1 MCKDCGIYVTDVS
14 GLFCTCNMR
23 CVPVV
28 EYILKIC
35 IDKFFYYKKTND
47 CSNNVI
53 TFYYEPIKDI
63 HKRTIHYNCLF
74 GILIDRYTIFKHVYE
89 HKFKN
94 IENYKEIEKR
104 IFKPEKEIL
113 EKYLDCTH
121 FGLFYNKNNKFF
133 DYYIINHFNI
143 EFNMN
148 INCIDCGWIFYE
160 TYKQHITYIDF
171 KIILDTKTIIKS
183 QTILEDY
190 QIYLFLEKTI
200 KNHNLIS
207 EYESYLKIEFEK
219 ISKTIPYNENCLKF
233 FDEKIN
239 ELEGLYTTKTSHL
252 SKLYT
257 ERSRYYDIVSNLIVD
272 EEKKKI
278 EIHKKLVEYKKNRKK
293 MKEDSFFL

>member
-1 MCKDCGIYVTDVS
+1 LG
-14 GLFCTCNMR
+14 
-23 CVPVV
+23 
-28 EYILKIC
+28 
-35 IDKFFYYKKTND
+35 
-47 CSNNVI
+47 
-53 TFYYEPIKDI
+53 
-63 HKRTIHYNCLF
+63 
-74 GILIDRYTIFKHVYE
+74 
-89 HKFKN
+89 
-94 IENYKEIEKR
+94 

-293 MKEDSFFL
+293 MKEDSFFMRNIIKINNANTDDKNKNNDKNKNDTNNDNNNEKKKKKRKKKRAKNNVNIQLSLIKLNMKKKLIWKLIK